1 MRRLWLLGVFLGIGL
16 AQSFPFLTD
25 LGGPRPN
32 RALVFGQADYGVVL
46 VHGRAY
52 NSESWSK
59 FGQVLSQAG
68 FTAIAPEYTTPLDL
82 ENAREFMKDR
92 GASKVAL
99 IAASAGAQDAVRA
112 VNRSPGDW
120 DYLILLSPVRIESAP
135 LIPTLVIASQ
145 DEPLAGVARGI
156 AEGTGELVLLPGNAH
171 AQAILAGPEGARLE
185 ALLLETLTA
194 RSQSAR

>member
-1 MRRLWLLGVFLGIGL
+1 MRRLWLLGVFLGIGW
-16 AQSFPFLTD
+16 AQSVPVWTD
-25 LGGPRPN
+25 LAGPRPN
-32 RALVFGQADYGVVL
+32 RALVFGQAEYGVVL

-52 NSESWSK
+52 NAQSWSR
-59 FGQVLSQAG
+59 FGQALSQAG
-68 FTAIAPEYTTPLDL
+68 FSAIAPEHTTPLDL
-82 ENAREFMKDR
+82 EKARDYLKNR
-92 GASKVAL
+92 GSQKVAL
-99 IAASAGAQDAVRA
+99 LAASAGAQDAVRA

-145 DEPLAGVARGI
+145 DEPLAGVARDI

-171 AQAILAGPEGARLE
+171 AQAILAGPQGARLE